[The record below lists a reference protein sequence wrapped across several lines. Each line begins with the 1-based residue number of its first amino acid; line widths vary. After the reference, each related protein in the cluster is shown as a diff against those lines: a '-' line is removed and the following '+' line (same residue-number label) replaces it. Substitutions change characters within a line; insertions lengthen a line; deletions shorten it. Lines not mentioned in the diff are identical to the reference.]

1 MKVSEVTAVI
11 IQESAKIS
19 CNFEQVEKALQDR
32 LSEYKGAV
40 FTEESKAM
48 AKKHVASLRAEKKK
62 LQDNLRDAKKEYMKE
77 WDRFEPQAKELI
89 GMYDPVIDLI
99 NGQIQGHEAKRIER
113 KRELIAGIYGEL
125 VPESLRDYIP
135 LTGIY
140 DRKWENATT
149 KEKDIRNEISSL
161 AEKTQKDLAAIQKMD
176 SEAVEKAMEVYRRR
190 LDLSEA
196 MSYISSYENQKKEI
210 LTREQERQ
218 RREEEE
224 RVRRQERERLLAE
237 QSAREEKEAA
247 LRQVERE
254 KQESLRRAEEEKA
267 EALRMAELERREEA
281 RRAEA
286 EKAAAVEQARAEAA
300 QEVID
305 SLAPDIDEEEE
316 TEFCVCNVI
325 LTKRQK
331 DALETYMNSVGIDW
345 EWV

>member
-1 MKVSEVTAVI
+1 MNEVTAVI
-11 IQESAKIS
+11 TQESAKIS

-32 LSEYKGAV
+32 LSEYEGAV
-40 FTEESKAM
+40 FTEESKVM
-48 AKKHVASLRAEKKK
+48 AKKHVASLRAEKKQ
-62 LQDNLRDAKKEYMKE
+62 LQDNLRDAKREYMKE
-77 WDRFEPQAKELI
+77 WDRFEPLAKKLI

-99 NGQIQGHEAKRIER
+99 NGQVQNHEAKRIER

-161 AEKTQKDLAAIQKMD
+161 ADRTQKDLATIQGMD
-176 SEAVEKAMEVYRRR
+176 SEAVEKAMDVYRKR

-196 MSYISSYENQKKEI
+196 MAYITSYENQKKEI
-210 LTREQERQ
+210 LAREQERA

-224 RVRRQERERLLAE
+224 RVRREERERILAE
-237 QSAREEKEAA
+237 QRAREEKEAA
-247 LRQVERE
+247 IRQAEMER
-254 KQESLRRAEEEKA
+254 QEALRRAEVEKA
-267 EALRMAELERREEA
+267 EALRRAELVRQEEA
-281 RRAEA
+281 RRAEE

-300 QEVID
+300 QEAID
-305 SLAPDIDEEEE
+305 NLIPDMENEEE
-316 TEFCVCNVI
+316 TFFCNCNVI
-325 LTKRQK
+325 VTKKQK
-331 DALETYMNSVGIDW
+331 EALELYMSSVGIEW